1 MHSYS
6 YKDIWKISIP
16 IMLGLLA
23 QSIVQLTGTFFLGHY
38 SVPGHP
44 GLAGI
49 YQSASGLAGI
59 YYVAIFTI
67 CFGFSIGGQIMIS
80 RRNGEKNYDKIGTI
94 VIQGLM
100 FLQVFAL
107 ILFLLSQLLIDQVLS
122 TFLKSPEVFSA
133 IDKYLSWRI
142 YGFFFAAFNV
152 MFRAFYVGIARTK
165 VLTFNAITMAIVNII
180 ADYALI
186 FGNFGCPELGIEGA
200 AIAAVL
206 SEIASVL
213 FFTIYTFVTIDFK
226 KYGFAKMRFKMSII
240 KNILNIS
247 SFTMVQYLISM
258 STWFIFFVAIE
269 QHSED
274 ALKITNLVRSFYMVY
289 FIPMNA
295 LATTANTLVGNT
307 IGSGNIKGVI
317 PLIKRICLLSLGITS
332 FMMVVTLIS
341 PKFWISFIAPIDQVS
356 LIGETVMPL
365 IVLLLSL
372 PISSIG
378 TVVFNSI
385 SGTGNTKAA
394 LFLEVITMC
403 IYIGAMSW
411 IVIYKQMS
419 VAWCWT
425 VEYFYWGPL
434 LIFSVIY
441 LTRARWQNKKV

>member
-1 MHSYS
+1 
-6 YKDIWKISIP
+6 
-16 IMLGLLA
+16 MLGLLA
-23 QSIVQLTGTFFLGHY
+23 QNVVQLTGTFFLGHY

-59 YYVAIFTI
+59 YYVALFTI

-80 RRNGEKNYDKIGTI
+80 RRNGEQNYDKIGTI

-100 FLQVFAL
+100 FLQLFAL
-107 ILFLLSQLLIDQVLS
+107 ILFFLSQLMIDQVLS
-122 TFLKSPEVFSA
+122 SFLKSPEVYSA

-152 MFRAFYVGIARTK
+152 MFRAFYVGITKTK
-165 VLTFNAITMAIVNII
+165 VLTFNAITMAVVNVLG
-180 ADYALI
+180 DYALI

-213 FFTIYTFVTIDFK
+213 FFAIYTFVTIDFK
-226 KYGFAKMRFKMSII
+226 KYGFVKMKFRMSII
-240 KNILNIS
+240 RNILNIS
-247 SFTMVQYLISM
+247 AFTMVQYLISM

-289 FIPMNA
+289 FIPLNA

-307 IGSGNIKGVI
+307 MGAGNIKGVI
-317 PLIKRICLLSLGITS
+317 PLVKKISILNLGIII
-332 FMMVVTLIS
+332 FMMGVTFIS
-341 PKFWISFIAPIDQVS
+341 PEFWISIIAPIDQIS

-365 IVLLLSL
+365 IVLLFSL
-372 PISSIG
+372 PITAISI
-378 TVVFNSI
+378 VVFNSI

-394 LFLEVITMC
+394 LILEMTTMC
-403 IYIGAMSW
+403 IYIGAMFW

-425 VEYFYWGPL
+425 VEYCYWGPL
-434 LIFSVIY
+434 LVFSIIY
-441 LTRARWQNKKV
+441 FTRVKWQNKKV

>member
-1 MHSYS
+1 
-6 YKDIWKISIP
+6 
-16 IMLGLLA
+16 MLGLLA
-23 QSIVQLTGTFFLGHY
+23 QTVVQLTGTFFLGHY

-107 ILFLLSQLLIDQVLS
+107 ILFLLSQLLIDEVLS
-122 TFLKSPEVFSA
+122 VSMKSPEVFDA
-133 IDKYLSWRI
+133 IDRYLSWRI

-165 VLTFNAITMAIVNII
+165 VLTFNAITMAVVNVI

-213 FFTIYTFVTIDFK
+213 FFSIYTFATIDFK
-226 KYGFAKMRFKMSII
+226 KYGFVKMKFKISII

-307 IGSGNIKGVI
+307 MGAGNIKGVI
-317 PLIKRICLLSLGITS
+317 PLIKRICLLNLVIII
-332 FMMVVTLIS
+332 FMMAVTLIA
-341 PKFWISFIAPIDQVS
+341 PEFWISIIAPVDQKS

-365 IVLLLSL
+365 IVLLFSL
-372 PISSIG
+372 PISSLGVI
-378 TVVFNSI
+378 VFNSI

-394 LFLEVITMC
+394 LILEVITMC

-411 IVIYKQMS
+411 IVIYKQMP

-434 LIFSVIY
+434 LLFSVIY
-441 LTRARWQNKKV
+441 LTRARWQNKRV